1 MPLPMTPPPESS
13 PPQKPSVPKEA
24 ASELPSLDKIKARA
38 EERKRPTAPPKPQER
53 RPHPASRPMDNTP
66 PQREGWKT
74 DPKTGKSY
82 KVIPKS
88 EYDSEGNPILHLDD
102 LNLDDLN
109 GEANKYLAHLRV
121 PPDRDE
127 MEKLRAEKMA
137 RAKASTAAYN
147 RANASDDE
155 S

>member
-1 MPLPMTPPPESS
+1 
-13 PPQKPSVPKEA
+13 
-24 ASELPSLDKIKARA
+24 
-38 EERKRPTAPPKPQER
+38 
-53 RPHPASRPMDNTP
+53 MDNTP